1 MRQYFEIFRL
11 LYKIGVKPKD
21 LLGLGGDV
29 VKMGKSLF
37 NTRINPKLIQFIEKN
52 QKIPTKI
59 LEEIKIHGRTL
70 KNVTESQRKLF
81 EANIRDV
88 LNALKPKPPVTSV
101 LKPATSIKKPGTG
114 DVGIAIIKKFARK
127 EKLKDNLKKGDKT
140 LPTHEAAEDAAGG
153 IAAQIQ
159 DMTGKTVSQLN
170 KFIKSEKQLSKILKD
185 WDIWN
190 AHTGRA
196 ARLEAAYP
204 TIKNTEKVTG
214 KVIDFKGW
222 TPTVIKGGKDKLATG
237 GIAAHFRKKFDKGS
251 DYGQFERRQA
261 HNVAAGKDAMNV
273 GGGDGDSRNNN
284 PPIVTLHAG
293 PTLEEIETK
302 KKINEEANAKLA
314 LENRLRRKKNIE
326 YYNENLKKE
335 FDITPIAKGVDNAY
349 HTYQTLQMLKGIKD
363 LNPYGWLA
371 GQALKKLTNYKK

>member
-1 MRQYFEIFRL
+1 MYVKGLFETFRIL
-11 LYKIGVKPKD
+11 GKLGIKPKD
-21 LLGLGGDV
+21 VIGLGGDV

-37 NTRINPKLIQFIEKN
+37 NTKVNPKLLQFIEKN
-52 QKIPTKI
+52 GKIPTKI
-59 LEEIKIHGRTL
+59 VEQIKIHARTL
-70 KNVTESQRKLF
+70 KNASENQKKLF
-81 EANIRDV
+81 EVNIRDI
-88 LNALKPKPPVTSV
+88 LNAKTIIKPKQFDKNFIRMPKKQYDEIILGKPPVTSV
-101 LKPATSIKKPGTG
+101 KKPVTSVKKPGTG

-222 TPTVIKGGKDKLATG
+222 KPTVIKGGKDKLATG
-237 GIAAHFRKKFDKGS
+237 GIASHFRKK
-251 DYGQFERRQA
+251 
-261 HNVAAGKDAMNV
+261 
-273 GGGDGDSRNNN
+273 
-284 PPIVTLHAG
+284 
-293 PTLEEIETK
+293 
-302 KKINEEANAKLA
+302 
-314 LENRLRRKKNIE
+314 
-326 YYNENLKKE
+326 
-335 FDITPIAKGVDNAY
+335 
-349 HTYQTLQMLKGIKD
+349 
-363 LNPYGWLA
+363 
-371 GQALKKLTNYKK
+371 

>member
-59 LEEIKIHGRTL
+59 LENIKIHGRTL

-88 LNALKPKPPVTSV
+88 LNALKPKPPVTGV
-101 LKPATSIKKPGTG
+101 LKPATSVKKPGTG
-114 DVGIAIIKKFARK
+114 AVGIAIIKKFARK

-237 GIAAHFRKKFDKGS
+237 GIAAHFRK
-251 DYGQFERRQA
+251 R
-261 HNVAAGKDAMNV
+261 
-273 GGGDGDSRNNN
+273 
-284 PPIVTLHAG
+284 
-293 PTLEEIETK
+293 
-302 KKINEEANAKLA
+302 
-314 LENRLRRKKNIE
+314 
-326 YYNENLKKE
+326 
-335 FDITPIAKGVDNAY
+335 
-349 HTYQTLQMLKGIKD
+349 
-363 LNPYGWLA
+363 
-371 GQALKKLTNYKK
+371 

>member
-1 MRQYFEIFRL
+1 
-11 LYKIGVKPKD
+11 
-21 LLGLGGDV
+21 
-29 VKMGKSLF
+29 MG
-37 NTRINPKLIQFIEKN
+37 
-52 QKIPTKI
+52 
-59 LEEIKIHGRTL
+59 
-70 KNVTESQRKLF
+70 
-81 EANIRDV
+81 
-88 LNALKPKPPVTSV
+88 KPPVTSV
-101 LKPATSIKKPGTG
+101 KKPVTSVKKPGTG

-222 TPTVIKGGKDKLATG
+222 IPTVIKGGKDKLATG
-237 GIAAHFRKKFDKGS
+237 GIAAHFRKK
-251 DYGQFERRQA
+251 
-261 HNVAAGKDAMNV
+261 
-273 GGGDGDSRNNN
+273 
-284 PPIVTLHAG
+284 
-293 PTLEEIETK
+293 
-302 KKINEEANAKLA
+302 
-314 LENRLRRKKNIE
+314 
-326 YYNENLKKE
+326 
-335 FDITPIAKGVDNAY
+335 
-349 HTYQTLQMLKGIKD
+349 
-363 LNPYGWLA
+363 
-371 GQALKKLTNYKK
+371 